1 LITKE
6 IIAQSLAE
14 SKESPVT
21 EKTFPEVL
29 AEKQKAP
36 VTTTVE
42 TKEAA
47 INAEVKPQATPEAV
61 KDSSADDRI
70 KELLKELNFNSLD
83 ELKEKVKPTPTKSK
97 DQELSEALDFGI
109 RNQKLKMDDY
119 NEAVKLAAIPPKE
132 LVFKKFSENLK
143 EKNAKISDEQIQK
156 RFNAIYG
163 EEVETKETDEDGNF
177 IIQTVFDEDAI
188 KSEAESIIKQAWQP
202 IKNIQKDYSEYTTK
216 EQQNA
221 AIQKEAEALKA
232 QIPANIKWN
241 LGESEFEYTIDDTF
255 RQKIQDKVIER
266 FIATKQYMAEKGIK
280 SDEQFDIAEATRF
293 AVQNECFNNILL
305 AHAATFANQR
315 LENELNSKYKN
326 PVTDKTLE
334 MANQSKKVITEDP
347 IAAADRIAGQLGRR

>member
-1 LITKE
+1 MITKE

-29 AEKQKAP
+29 AEKNKAP
-36 VTTTVE
+36 VTTPVEKKDATIHAE
-42 TKEAA
+42 TKTQVA
-47 INAEVKPQATPEAV
+47 PEAV
-61 KDSSADDRI
+61 KESSSDDRI
-70 KELLKELNFNSLD
+70 KELLKELNFNSIE
-83 ELKEKVKPTPTKSK
+83 ELKEKVKPTPAKSK

-109 RNQKLKMDDY
+109 RNEKLKMEDY

-132 LVFKKFSENLK
+132 LVFNKFSQSLK
-143 EKNAKISDEQIQK
+143 DKNAKITDEQIQK

-163 EEVETKETDEDGNF
+163 EEVETKELDDDGNY
-177 IIQTVFDEDAI
+177 IKQIVFDEDAI
-188 KSEAESIIKQAWQP
+188 KSEAESIVKQAWQP
-202 IKNIQKDYSEYTTK
+202 IKNIQKDYAEHTTK

-221 AIQKEAEALKA
+221 AIKKEAEALKT

-255 RQKIQDKVIER
+255 RQKIEEKVIER

-315 LENELNSKYKN
+315 LEKELSPFKGQ
-326 PVTDKTLE
+326 VTDKTLE
-334 MANQSKKVITEDP
+334 MANQSKKTITEDP
-347 IAAADRIAGQLGRR
+347 IAAADRIAKQLGRR